1 MHNYWIGDRVWIAS
15 ENAEG
20 IFEGEQDLKAI
31 VKVQGQKKL
40 VAFDDISLLPED
52 DDDFIEF
59 HDNSDK
65 PASIPFEVWD
75 NTLDLH
81 IEELNPALIHSES
94 SQILAH
100 QLSRLKAFLS
110 KAIDRRTLEVT
121 IIHGKGEGVLRSE
134 VLRILDTVPQV
145 KRVEDDRSGGAV
157 VVMFIV

>member
-20 IFEGEQDLKAI
+20 IFEGEQDLQA
-31 VKVQGQKKL
+31 VVRVQGQKKL
-40 VAFDDISLLPED
+40 FSFDDISLLPEE

-75 NTLDLH
+75 NTIDLH
-81 IEELNPALIHSES
+81 IGELNPALMHSES
-94 SQILAH
+94 TQILAH
-100 QLSRLKAFLS
+100 QLSRLKAFID
-110 KAIDRRTLEVT
+110 KAILRHALEVR

-134 VLRILDTVPQV
+134 VLRILETVPQV
-145 KRVEDDRSGGAV
+145 KRVEDDRRGGAV
-157 VVMFIV
+157 VVNFYV